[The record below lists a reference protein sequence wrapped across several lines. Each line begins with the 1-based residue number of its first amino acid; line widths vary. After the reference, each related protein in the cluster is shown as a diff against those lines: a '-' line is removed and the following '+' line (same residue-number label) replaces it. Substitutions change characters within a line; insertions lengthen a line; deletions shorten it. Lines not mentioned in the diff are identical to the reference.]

1 MHDAFFA
8 NHDYTNSLN
17 TFMVINMDFFL
28 FNHYSCQSVEFWQNV
43 KCTRGD
49 GDAYI
54 QRDMTR
60 FYEIDV
66 NDVEDTRLWEQNKD
80 IPS

>member
-1 MHDAFFA
+1 
-8 NHDYTNSLN
+8 
-17 TFMVINMDFFL
+17 MDFFL
-28 FNHYSCQSVEFWQNV
+28 FNHYSCQSVEFWQKV

-54 QRDMTR
+54 QRGMSQ
-60 FYEIDV
+60 FHELDV
-66 NDVEDTRLWEQNKD
+66 NEVEDMQLWEQNKD